1 VLPLH
6 CAFFHTPDAIR
17 SSSTVEG
24 KSERNATDEADDA
37 AMENIKIWWNELHY
51 TTNQK
56 RSLATVAILVLA
68 TSTFFI
74 VKTSSPSE
82 AIVAPLTVDVA
93 LSEITIDVEG
103 EVENPGVYRLP
114 TGARVFEAIKAA
126 GGVTANAD
134 ASDLNQARLL
144 SDGEQIYLFAKS
156 PQSSNKKAPTK
167 VKPKGSSIVL
177 LNRATAK
184 EFEALD
190 GIGPVLASRIVA
202 YRKVNGS
209 FAAIEDLLKV
219 PGIGAGTLSKFK
231 SKLRV

>member
-1 VLPLH
+1 
-6 CAFFHTPDAIR
+6 
-17 SSSTVEG
+17 
-24 KSERNATDEADDA
+24 
-37 AMENIKIWWNELHY
+37 MENLRIWWSELHY

-56 RSLATVAILVLA
+56 RSLAIIGVLVFA

-74 VKTSSPSE
+74 VKTSTPSE
-82 AIVAPLTVDVA
+82 AIVAPLTVEVA
-93 LSEITIDVEG
+93 LSEIIIDVEG

-114 TGARVFEAIKAA
+114 TGSRVFEAIKAA

-156 PQSSNKKAPTK
+156 PKSSESKSASK
-167 VKPKGSSIVL
+167 VKPKGSSLVL

-190 GIGPVLASRIVA
+190 GIGPVLASRIISF
-202 YRKVNGS
+202 RKANGP
-209 FAAIEDLLKV
+209 FVTIEDLLKV

>member
-1 VLPLH
+1 MNQ
-6 CAFFHTPDAIR
+6 A
-17 SSSTVEG
+17 
-24 KSERNATDEADDA
+24 NDA
-37 AMENIKIWWNELHY
+37 AMENLKIWWSELHY
-51 TTNQK
+51 TANQK
-56 RSLATVAILVLA
+56 RSLATIAILVLA

-74 VKTSSPSE
+74 IRTSSPSE

-93 LSEITIDVEG
+93 FPEITIDVEG
-103 EVENPGVYRLP
+103 EVVNPGVYRLP
-114 TGARVFEAIKAA
+114 TGSRVFEAIKAA
-126 GGVTANAD
+126 GGITTNAD

-156 PQSSNKKAPTK
+156 PQPSGKKAPTK
-167 VKPKGSSIVL
+167 VKPKGSALVL

-190 GIGPVLASRIVA
+190 GIGPVLASRIIA
-202 YRKVNGS
+202 YRKANGS

-219 PGIGAGTLSKFK
+219 PGIGTGTLSKFK

>member
-1 VLPLH
+1 
-6 CAFFHTPDAIR
+6 
-17 SSSTVEG
+17 
-24 KSERNATDEADDA
+24 
-37 AMENIKIWWNELHY
+37 MENLRIWWSELHY

-56 RSLATVAILVLA
+56 RSLAIIGLLVLA

-74 VKTSSPSE
+74 VKTSTPSE
-82 AIVAPLTVDVA
+82 AIVAPLTVEVS
-93 LSEITIDVEG
+93 LSEIIIDVEG

-114 TGARVFEAIKAA
+114 TGSRVFEAIKAA

-144 SDGEQIYLFAKS
+144 SDGEQIYLFAQSPKS
-156 PQSSNKKAPTK
+156 SGSKSTSK
-167 VKPKGSSIVL
+167 VKPKGSALVL

-190 GIGPVLASRIVA
+190 GIGPVLASRIISF
-202 YRKVNGS
+202 RKANGP
-209 FAAIEDLLKV
+209 FATIEDLLRV
-219 PGIGAGTLSKFK
+219 PGIGTGTLSKFK

>member
-1 VLPLH
+1 
-6 CAFFHTPDAIR
+6 
-17 SSSTVEG
+17 
-24 KSERNATDEADDA
+24 
-37 AMENIKIWWNELHY
+37 MENLRIWWSELHY

-56 RSLATVAILVLA
+56 RSLAIIGVLVLA

-74 VKTSSPSE
+74 VKTSTPSE
-82 AIVAPLTVDVA
+82 AIVAPLTVEVA
-93 LSEITIDVEG
+93 LSEIIIDVEG

-114 TGARVFEAIKAA
+114 TGSRVFEAIKAA

-156 PQSSNKKAPTK
+156 PKSSGSKSTSK
-167 VKPKGSSIVL
+167 VKPKGSSLVL

-190 GIGPVLASRIVA
+190 GIGPVLASRIISF
-202 YRKVNGS
+202 RKANGP
-209 FAAIEDLLKV
+209 FATIEDLLKV

>member
-1 VLPLH
+1 
-6 CAFFHTPDAIR
+6 
-17 SSSTVEG
+17 
-24 KSERNATDEADDA
+24 
-37 AMENIKIWWNELHY
+37 MENLRIWWSELHY

-56 RSLATVAILVLA
+56 RSLAIIGVLVLA

-74 VKTSSPSE
+74 VKTSTPSE
-82 AIVAPLTVDVA
+82 AIVAPLTVEVA
-93 LSEITIDVEG
+93 LSEIIIDVEG

-114 TGARVFEAIKAA
+114 TGSRVFEAIKAA

-156 PQSSNKKAPTK
+156 PKSSGSKSTTK
-167 VKPKGSSIVL
+167 VKPKGSSLVL

-190 GIGPVLASRIVA
+190 GIGPVLASRIISF
-202 YRKVNGS
+202 RKANGP
-209 FAAIEDLLKV
+209 FATIEDLLKV

>member
-1 VLPLH
+1 
-6 CAFFHTPDAIR
+6 
-17 SSSTVEG
+17 
-24 KSERNATDEADDA
+24 
-37 AMENIKIWWNELHY
+37 MENLRIWWSELHY

-56 RSLATVAILVLA
+56 RSLAIIGVLVLA

-74 VKTSSPSE
+74 VKTSTPSE
-82 AIVAPLTVDVA
+82 AIVAPLTVEVA
-93 LSEITIDVEG
+93 LSEIIIDVEG

-114 TGARVFEAIKAA
+114 TGSRVFEAIKAA

-156 PQSSNKKAPTK
+156 PKSSGGKSTSK
-167 VKPKGSSIVL
+167 VKPKGSSLVL

-190 GIGPVLASRIVA
+190 GIGPVLASRIISF
-202 YRKVNGS
+202 RKANGP
-209 FAAIEDLLKV
+209 FATIEDLLKV

>member
-1 VLPLH
+1 
-6 CAFFHTPDAIR
+6 
-17 SSSTVEG
+17 
-24 KSERNATDEADDA
+24 
-37 AMENIKIWWNELHY
+37 MENLRIWWSELHY

-56 RSLATVAILVLA
+56 RSLAIIGVLVLA

-74 VKTSSPSE
+74 VKTSTPSE
-82 AIVAPLTVDVA
+82 AIVAPPTVEVA
-93 LSEITIDVEG
+93 LSEIIIDVEG

-114 TGARVFEAIKAA
+114 TGSRVFEAIKAA

-156 PQSSNKKAPTK
+156 PKSSGSKSATK
-167 VKPKGSSIVL
+167 VKPKGSSLVL

-190 GIGPVLASRIVA
+190 GIGPVLASRIISF
-202 YRKVNGS
+202 RKANGP
-209 FAAIEDLLKV
+209 FATIEDLLKV

>member
-1 VLPLH
+1 
-6 CAFFHTPDAIR
+6 
-17 SSSTVEG
+17 
-24 KSERNATDEADDA
+24 
-37 AMENIKIWWNELHY
+37 MENFKNWWNDLHY
-51 TTNQK
+51 TPSQK
-56 RSLATVAILVLA
+56 RSLAIVAALVLA
-68 TSTFFI
+68 TSSFFLI
-74 VKTSSPSE
+74 RNSSPSE

-103 EVENPGVYRLP
+103 EVVNPGVYRLP
-114 TGARVFEAIKAA
+114 TGSRVYEAIKAA

-144 SDGEQIYLFAKS
+144 SDGEQIYLFAQS
-156 PQSSNKKAPTK
+156 PQSAGKKRATK
-167 VKPKGSSIVL
+167 VKPKGSTLVL

-190 GIGPVLASRIVA
+190 GIGPVLAARIIA

-209 FAAIEDLLKV
+209 FAAVEDLLKV
-219 PGIGAGTLSKFK
+219 PGIGASTLSKFK

>member
-1 VLPLH
+1 
-6 CAFFHTPDAIR
+6 
-17 SSSTVEG
+17 
-24 KSERNATDEADDA
+24 
-37 AMENIKIWWNELHY
+37 MENIKNWWNDLHY
-51 TTNQK
+51 TSSQK
-56 RSLATVAILVLA
+56 RSLAIVAVLVLA
-68 TSTFFI
+68 TSSFFI
-74 VKTSSPSE
+74 IRTSSPSE
-82 AIVAPLTVDVA
+82 AIVAPLTIDVA
-93 LSEITIDVEG
+93 ISEITIDVEG

-114 TGARVFEAIKAA
+114 TGSRVYEAIKAA
-126 GGVTANAD
+126 GGVTKNAD

-156 PQSSNKKAPTK
+156 PQSSGKKTRTK
-167 VKPKGSSIVL
+167 IKPKGSSLVL

-190 GIGPVLASRIVA
+190 GIGPVLAARIIA
-202 YRKVNGS
+202 YRKANGS

>member
-1 VLPLH
+1 
-6 CAFFHTPDAIR
+6 
-17 SSSTVEG
+17 
-24 KSERNATDEADDA
+24 
-37 AMENIKIWWNELHY
+37 MENIRIWWSELHY

-56 RSLATVAILVLA
+56 RSLAIIGVMVLA

-74 VKTSSPSE
+74 VKTSTPSE
-82 AIVAPLTVDVA
+82 AIVAPLTIDVA
-93 LSEITIDVEG
+93 LTEMTIDVEG
-103 EVENPGVYRLP
+103 EVVNPGVYRLP

-156 PQSSNKKAPTK
+156 PQQAGKKSTTK
-167 VKPKGSSIVL
+167 VKPKGSSLVL
-177 LNRATAK
+177 LNRASAK

-190 GIGPVLASRIVA
+190 GIGPVLASRIIS
-202 YRKVNGS
+202 YRKSNGP
-209 FAAIEDLLKV
+209 FATVEDLLKV

-231 SKLRV
+231 NKLRV

>member
-1 VLPLH
+1 
-6 CAFFHTPDAIR
+6 
-17 SSSTVEG
+17 
-24 KSERNATDEADDA
+24 
-37 AMENIKIWWNELHY
+37 MENLRIWWSELHY

-56 RSLATVAILVLA
+56 RSLAIISVLVLA

-74 VKTSSPSE
+74 VKTSTPSE
-82 AIVAPLTVDVA
+82 AIVAPLTVEVA
-93 LSEITIDVEG
+93 LSEIIIDVEG

-114 TGARVFEAIKAA
+114 TGSRVFEAIKAA

-156 PQSSNKKAPTK
+156 PKSSGSKSTSK
-167 VKPKGSSIVL
+167 VKPKGSSLVL

-190 GIGPVLASRIVA
+190 GIGPVLASRIISF
-202 YRKVNGS
+202 RKANGP
-209 FAAIEDLLKV
+209 FATIEDLLKV

>member
-1 VLPLH
+1 
-6 CAFFHTPDAIR
+6 
-17 SSSTVEG
+17 
-24 KSERNATDEADDA
+24 
-37 AMENIKIWWNELHY
+37 MENLRIWWSELHY

-56 RSLATVAILVLA
+56 RSLAIIGVLVLA

-74 VKTSSPSE
+74 VKTSTPSE
-82 AIVAPLTVDVA
+82 AIVAPLTVEVA
-93 LSEITIDVEG
+93 LSEIIIDVEG

-114 TGARVFEAIKAA
+114 TGSRVFEAIKAA

-156 PQSSNKKAPTK
+156 PKPSGSKSTSK
-167 VKPKGSSIVL
+167 VKPKGSSLVL

-190 GIGPVLASRIVA
+190 GIGPVLASRIISF
-202 YRKVNGS
+202 RKANGP
-209 FAAIEDLLKV
+209 FVTIEDLLKV

>member
-1 VLPLH
+1 
-6 CAFFHTPDAIR
+6 
-17 SSSTVEG
+17 
-24 KSERNATDEADDA
+24 
-37 AMENIKIWWNELHY
+37 MENIRIWWSELHY

-56 RSLATVAILVLA
+56 RSLAIIGVLVLA

-74 VKTSSPSE
+74 VKTSTPSE
-82 AIVAPLTVDVA
+82 AIVAPLTIDVA
-93 LSEITIDVEG
+93 LTEMTIDVEG
-103 EVENPGVYRLP
+103 EVVNPGVYRLP

-156 PQSSNKKAPTK
+156 PQQAGKKSATK
-167 VKPKGSSIVL
+167 VKPKGSSLVL
-177 LNRATAK
+177 LNRASAK

-190 GIGPVLASRIVA
+190 GIGPVLASRIIS
-202 YRKVNGS
+202 YRKSNGP
-209 FAAIEDLLKV
+209 FATVEDLLKV

-231 SKLRV
+231 NKLRV

>member
-1 VLPLH
+1 
-6 CAFFHTPDAIR
+6 
-17 SSSTVEG
+17 
-24 KSERNATDEADDA
+24 
-37 AMENIKIWWNELHY
+37 MENFKNWWNDLHY
-51 TTNQK
+51 TPSQK
-56 RSLATVAILVLA
+56 RSLAIVAALVLS
-68 TSTFFI
+68 TSSFFLI
-74 VKTSSPSE
+74 RTSSPSE

-103 EVENPGVYRLP
+103 EVVNPGVYRLP
-114 TGARVFEAIKAA
+114 TGSRVYEAIKAA

-144 SDGEQIYLFAKS
+144 SDGEQIYLFAQS
-156 PQSSNKKAPTK
+156 PQSAGKKRATK
-167 VKPKGSSIVL
+167 VKPKGSTLVL

-190 GIGPVLASRIVA
+190 GIGPVLAARIIA

-209 FAAIEDLLKV
+209 FAAVEDLLKV
-219 PGIGAGTLSKFK
+219 PGIGASTLSKFK

>member
-1 VLPLH
+1 
-6 CAFFHTPDAIR
+6 
-17 SSSTVEG
+17 
-24 KSERNATDEADDA
+24 
-37 AMENIKIWWNELHY
+37 MENIRIWWSELHY

-56 RSLATVAILVLA
+56 RSLAIIGVLVLA

-74 VKTSSPSE
+74 VKTSTPSE
-82 AIVAPLTVDVA
+82 AIVAPLTIDVA
-93 LSEITIDVEG
+93 LTEMTIDVEG
-103 EVENPGVYRLP
+103 EVVNPGVYRLP

-156 PQSSNKKAPTK
+156 PQQAGKKSTTK
-167 VKPKGSSIVL
+167 VKPKGSSLVL
-177 LNRATAK
+177 LNRASAK

-190 GIGPVLASRIVA
+190 GIGPVLASRIIS
-202 YRKVNGS
+202 YRKSNGP
-209 FAAIEDLLKV
+209 FATVEDLLKV

-231 SKLRV
+231 NKLRV

>member
-1 VLPLH
+1 
-6 CAFFHTPDAIR
+6 
-17 SSSTVEG
+17 
-24 KSERNATDEADDA
+24 
-37 AMENIKIWWNELHY
+37 MENFKNWWNDLHY
-51 TTNQK
+51 TPSQK
-56 RSLATVAILVLA
+56 SSLAIVAALVLA
-68 TSTFFI
+68 TSSFFI
-74 VKTSSPSE
+74 IRTSSPSE

-93 LSEITIDVEG
+93 ISEITIDVEG
-103 EVENPGVYRLP
+103 EVVNPGVYRLP
-114 TGARVFEAIKAA
+114 TGSRVYEAIKAA

-156 PQSSNKKAPTK
+156 PQSAGKKSTIK
-167 VKPKGSSIVL
+167 VKPKGSSLVL

-190 GIGPVLASRIVA
+190 GIGPVLAARIVA

-209 FAAIEDLLKV
+209 FAAVEDLLRV
-219 PGIGAGTLSKFK
+219 SGIGASTLSKFK

>member
-1 VLPLH
+1 MNEV
-6 CAFFHTPDAIR
+6 
-17 SSSTVEG
+17 
-24 KSERNATDEADDA
+24 NDA
-37 AMENIKIWWNELHY
+37 AMENLKIWWSELHY
-51 TTNQK
+51 TANQK
-56 RSLATVAILVLA
+56 RSLATIAILVLA

-74 VKTSSPSE
+74 IRTSSPSE

-93 LSEITIDVEG
+93 FPEITIDVEG
-103 EVENPGVYRLP
+103 EVVNPGVYRLP
-114 TGARVFEAIKAA
+114 TGSRVFEAIKAA
-126 GGVTANAD
+126 GGITTNAD

-156 PQSSNKKAPTK
+156 PQPSGKKAPTK
-167 VKPKGSSIVL
+167 VKPQGSALVL
-177 LNRATAK
+177 INRATAK

-190 GIGPVLASRIVA
+190 GIGPVLASRIIA
-202 YRKVNGS
+202 YRKANGS

>member
-1 VLPLH
+1 MREG
-6 CAFFHTPDAIR
+6 IR
-17 SSSTVEG
+17 SSST
-24 KSERNATDEADDA
+24 AEAKPPKKAFAEANDA
-37 AMENIKIWWNELHY
+37 AMENIKIWWSELHY

-56 RSLATVAILVLA
+56 RSLATIAILVLA

-74 VKTSSPSE
+74 VRTSSPSE

-93 LSEITIDVEG
+93 LTQITIDVEG
-103 EVENPGVYRLP
+103 EVENPGVYQLP
-114 TGARVFEAIKAA
+114 SGSRVFEAIKAA
-126 GGVTANAD
+126 GGVTTNAD

-156 PQSSNKKAPTK
+156 PQSAGKNAPTK
-167 VKPKGSSIVL
+167 TKPQNSGFLS

-202 YRKVNGS
+202 YRKANGS